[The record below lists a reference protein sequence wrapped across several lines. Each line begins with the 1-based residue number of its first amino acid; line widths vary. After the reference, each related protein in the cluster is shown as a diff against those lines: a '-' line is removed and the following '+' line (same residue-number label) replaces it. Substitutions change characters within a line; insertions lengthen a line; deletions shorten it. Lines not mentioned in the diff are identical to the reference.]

1 MIEGFIPISQISE
14 KRIQNVREVL
24 DEGDVVNVK
33 VLRIDA
39 EQQRISLTM
48 KEVPQGEDAV
58 LDMPTH
64 YNVEDEDVTSN
75 LGDAFAKLVWKD
87 ED

>member
-1 MIEGFIPISQISE
+1 MLISHH
-14 KRIQNVREVL
+14 
-24 DEGDVVNVK
+24 DV
-33 VLRIDA
+33 IDA
-39 EQQRISLTM
+39 NHYKRNFAFKHHLLHYISSTTYTTLLQISLTM

-64 YNVEDEDVTSN
+64 YNGEDEDVTSN